1 MSEIRDIKLASGG
14 EQKIS
19 WAKTHMPLLNSLEK
33 EFTQTKPFDGIK
45 VSLSIHLEAKTA
57 YLCRVLAAGGAK
69 MAVTGS
75 NPLSTQDDIAAAL
88 SKGGIKVYAWH
99 GASPEEYDRHIS
111 MALAHAPNAILDDGA
126 DLSEAL
132 HTRDSKK
139 AANVI
144 GACEE
149 TTTGL
154 MRFRAREKAGTLK
167 YPVIAVNDAYC
178 KHLFD
183 NRYGTGQSVLDGIMR
198 TTNLVIAGKT
208 VVVSGYGWCG
218 KGIAMRAKGLGA
230 SVTITEVDPLRAM
243 EASMDG
249 YNVMPMDEAAAKG
262 DIFVT
267 ATGCNSVITS
277 RHYGKMKNGAV
288 LCNAGHFNVEIDL
301 HSLELMAEKFYEARK
316 NITAYEIGGKTIYVL
331 AEGRL
336 VNLAAGDGH
345 PIEIMDLSFAV
356 QALSLEY
363 LIKNKTKLPAKVLK
377 VPEHIDRRVAKMSLE
392 SKGIQI
398 DKLSDKQAAYMYGE
412 SL

>member
-1 MSEIRDIKLASGG
+1 MSEIRDVKLAPEG

-19 WAKTHMPLLNSLEK
+19 WAKAHMPVLCSLER
-33 EFTQTKPFDGIK
+33 EFSEKKPFDGVK

-57 YLCRVLAAGGAK
+57 YLCRVLAAGGAI

-88 SKGGIKVYAWH
+88 SKGGIEVYAWH
-99 GASPEEYDRHIS
+99 GATPEEYDRHIS
-111 MALAHAPNAILDDGA
+111 MTLSHCPDAVLDDGA

-132 HTRDSKK
+132 HTRESKK
-139 AANVI
+139 AKSVF

-154 MRFRAREKAGTLK
+154 MRFRARERAGSLK
-167 YPVIAVNDAYC
+167 YTVIAVNDARC

-218 KGIAMRAKGLGA
+218 KGIAMRAKGMGA
-230 SVTITEVDPLRAM
+230 RVTVTEVDPLRAM
-243 EASMDG
+243 EAAMDG
-249 YNVMPMDEAAAKG
+249 YDVMTMDEAASKG
-262 DIFVT
+262 DIFIT
-267 ATGCNSVITS
+267 ATGCNAVLAS
-277 RHYGKMKNGAV
+277 RHYGKLKNGAV

-301 HSLELMAEKFYEARK
+301 NSLELMADKSYKARR
-316 NITAYEIGGKTIYVL
+316 NIMAYEICGKTIYVL

-363 LIKNKTKLPAKVLK
+363 LIQNKGKLPINVIN
-377 VPEHIDRRVAKMSLE
+377 VPQSIDKRVAQMSLA

-398 DKLSDKQAAYMYGE
+398 DNLSDKQTVYMYGE
-412 SL
+412 RL

>member
-1 MSEIRDIKLASGG
+1 MSEIKDIKLSPEG

-19 WAKTHMPLLNSLEK
+19 WAKAHMPVLRGIEREFAEK
-33 EFTQTKPFDGIK
+33 KPFDGIK

-57 YLCRVLAAGGAK
+57 YLCRVLAGGGAK

-88 SKGGIKVYAWH
+88 LQGGIDVYAWH
-99 GASPEEYDRHIS
+99 GATPEEYDRHIS
-111 MALAHAPNAILDDGA
+111 LALAHSPHAVLDDGA

-132 HTRDSKK
+132 HTREFEK

-154 MRFRAREKAGTLK
+154 MRFRARDRAGSLK

-183 NRYGTGQSVLDGIMR
+183 NRYGTGQSVFDGIMR

-218 KGIAMRAKGLGA
+218 KGIAARAKGLGA
-230 SVTITEVDPLRAM
+230 RVTITEVDPLRAM
-243 EASMDG
+243 EAAMDG
-249 YNVMPMDEAAAKG
+249 YDVMPMDAAAAKG
-262 DIFVT
+262 DIFIT
-267 ATGCNSVITS
+267 ATGCSGVINS
-277 RHYGKMKNGAV
+277 RHYGKMKDGAV

-301 HSLELMAEKFYEARK
+301 HSLELMSEKLYQARK
-316 NITAYEIGGKTIYVL
+316 NIVAYKIGGKTIYVL

-363 LIKNKTKLPAKVLK
+363 LIRNKEKLSVSVHK
-377 VPEHIDRRVAKMSLE
+377 VPEYIDRQVAQMSLAAKGIHIDGLTDNQK
-392 SKGIQI
+392 
-398 DKLSDKQAAYMYGE
+398 AYMYGE
-412 SL
+412 RS

>member
-1 MSEIRDIKLASGG
+1 MSEIKDIKLSPEG

-19 WAKTHMPLLNSLEK
+19 WAKAHMPVLRGIEREFAEK
-33 EFTQTKPFDGIK
+33 KPFDGIK

-57 YLCRVLAAGGAK
+57 YLCRVLAGGGAK

-88 SKGGIKVYAWH
+88 LQGGIDVYAWH
-99 GASPEEYDRHIS
+99 GATPEEYDRHIS
-111 MALAHAPNAILDDGA
+111 LALAHSPHAVLDDGA

-132 HTRDSKK
+132 HTREFEK

-154 MRFRAREKAGTLK
+154 MRFRARDRAGSLK

-183 NRYGTGQSVLDGIMR
+183 NRYGTGQSVFDGIMR

-218 KGIAMRAKGLGA
+218 KGIAARAKGLGA
-230 SVTITEVDPLRAM
+230 RVTITEVDPLRAM
-243 EASMDG
+243 EAAMDG
-249 YNVMPMDEAAAKG
+249 YDVMPMDDAAAKG
-262 DIFVT
+262 DIFIT
-267 ATGCNSVITS
+267 ATGCSGVINS
-277 RHYGKMKNGAV
+277 RHYGKMKDGAV

-301 HSLELMAEKFYEARK
+301 HSLELMSEKLYQARK
-316 NITAYEIGGKTIYVL
+316 NIAAYKIGGKTIYVL

-363 LIKNKTKLPAKVLK
+363 LIRNKEKLSVSVHK
-377 VPEHIDRRVAKMSLE
+377 VPEYIDRQVAQMSLAA
-392 SKGIQI
+392 KGIQI
-398 DKLSDKQAAYMYGE
+398 DGLTDNQKAYMYGE
-412 SL
+412 RS